1 MNVLL
6 FLEFFTHQFCI
17 NQWFLPESF
26 SWWFL
31 NGEFLILPFFL
42 HLFIIILYF
51 IIICF
56 VAVPDLASR
65 SPFKLIF
72 VPFWLVPSF
81 FEYCLG
87 VYHNKMFRLILYFP
101 SLSPGMSY
109 FFKKLWFLLVEN
121 GFKSC
126 DLDCRCPRYCWVT
139 IAPVP
144 LGRHVGNRCMW
155 YMCVCPHTVSTSSL
169 VYWKHWVY
177 TDTSDCSQSC
187 RVYSVLPL
195 FCT

>member
-1 MNVLL
+1 MISAWIIFMMIPKWWVSNSAIFSTLIYNNTL
-6 FLEFFTHQFCI
+6 FHNYLFCCCP
-17 NQWFLPESF
+17 WFGQQEPLQ
-26 SWWFL
+26 
-31 NGEFLILPFFL
+31 
-42 HLFIIILYF
+42 
-51 IIICF
+51 
-56 VAVPDLASR
+56 VD
-65 SPFKLIF
+65 F